1 MLLWSTH
8 NDAFLIQITKQI
20 QTQCTAVTGNVTSP
34 GTGER
39 FHSGKSRTPDKL
51 IPYWQF
57 LRKQR
62 KWQRKLL
69 FRTDREETVGD
80 VGVTSACLIGLC
92 NSKGRKSFTCEDL
105 RLGES
110 KRQSVHRL
118 DGDVGWRCSN
128 GDPRQPGNNNYK
140 FKKIVNNRVMLSWTE
155 GAKCSIEVRESGQT
169 SSVNLVRSIDISLD
183 LSLG

>member
-20 QTQCTAVTGNVTSP
+20 QTQCTAVA
-34 GTGER
+34 
-39 FHSGKSRTPDKL
+39 GKCHTLLALGRGFILVSRTPDKL

-155 GAKCSIEVRESGQT
+155 GAKCSIEVRSQD
-169 SSVNLVRSIDISLD
+169 RPHQWI
-183 LSLG
+183 

>member
-128 GDPRQPGNNNYK
+128 GDPRQPRNNNYK
-140 FKKIVNNRVMLSWTE
+140 LKKIVNNRVVLSWTE
-155 GAKCSIEVRESGQT
+155 GAQCSLEVRESGQAA
-169 SSVNLVRSIDISLD
+169 
-183 LSLG
+183 